1 MRNSRS
7 NAHLKREKPNARDA
21 NGLSQS
27 GRSVDRPTVYSKSY
41 TVVLAMSLTALMCLT
56 PSPAAELGRAGIPS
70 GLLVTVIRAEQR
82 CFKDTLETAG
92 RIVPREQILV
102 RPETE
107 GLRVS
112 QVLVEDGDR
121 VDEGQVLARL
131 SRGDAKSGSLP
142 AAATIKAPAAGVISY
157 RTAQVHSPATVR
169 GEALFRL
176 IVGGELEL
184 QAEILPPKL
193 SKLAPG
199 QPATIEIPGRD
210 EIIAGYVR
218 SVSPITNER
227 TQTAS
232 ARIFIGDQKLPIGAF
247 AKAVVVVGESCGPS
261 VPLSAIVYGA
271 DGAIIQVL
279 RDNRI
284 ETRLV
289 NVGVLSD
296 GNVEIGEG
304 LKAGEIVVQRSGAF
318 LRDGDLVR
326 SLVVQG
332 AP

>member
-1 MRNSRS
+1 MRCKWMGQRG
-7 NAHLKREKPNARDA
+7 RE
-21 NGLSQS
+21 
-27 GRSVDRPTVYSKSY
+27 VDRATFKLI
-41 TVVLAMSLTALMCLT
+41 VVLAMSLTALMRLT
-56 PSPAAELGRAGIPS
+56 PSPAAEIGGKGVLS
-70 GLLVTVIRAEQR
+70 GLLVTAVRAEQR
-82 CFKDTLETAG
+82 CFKDTVETAG
-92 RIVPREQILV
+92 RLVPREQILV

-121 VDEGQVLARL
+121 VVEGQVLARL
-131 SRGDAKSGSLP
+131 SRGDGQSGSLP
-142 AAATIKAPAAGVISY
+142 AAATIKAPATGVISY
-157 RTAQVHSPATVR
+157 RTAQVHAPSTVR
-169 GEALFRL
+169 GEPLFRL
-176 IVGGELEL
+176 IVSGELDL
-184 QAEILPPKL
+184 QAEVLPPKL

-199 QPATIEIPGRD
+199 QPATIEIPGRG
-210 EIIAGYVR
+210 EIAGYVR
-218 SVSPITNER
+218 SVSPITSER

-271 DGAIIQVL
+271 DGAIVQVL

-289 NVGVLSD
+289 SVGVLSD
-296 GNVEIGEG
+296 GNVEIREG
-304 LKAGEIVVQRSGAF
+304 LTAGEIVVQRSGAF

-326 SLVVQG
+326 SLLVQG